1 MSEFKKALMKDE
13 FFKAEV
19 KIRNSIESLRVKQLD
34 RIKLSENTDDK
45 SENFVREN
53 QLDLN
58 DPADRMRAQIESNKD
73 RVVGTSPLY
82 ESQLVA
88 KVIDKKTI
96 FDPDVKVHMG
106 SLMIGMFVFLVLCLT
121 IALCS

>member
-1 MSEFKKALMKDE
+1 MTDYIE
-13 FFKAEV
+13 
-19 KIRNSIESLRVKQLD
+19 NSFDSVRAKHGIDYDSDAPTVSDMR
-34 RIKLSENTDDK
+34 
-45 SENFVREN
+45 ENFVGEN